1 MRTIRTHIR
10 GLLPAL
16 VLLLLLLAAS
26 VVSAKAAGGPVITE
40 QPVDQYTPIS
50 VSSVYFHVK
59 AQGDGLQFQWYWYG
73 GPTTSGAKTP
83 DTAFPYPQILVT
95 STASES
101 TMRLDMYNGPNSCLA
116 GTHVFCRVTDKNG
129 NTKDSDVATA
139 YIKPEI
145 QVQPT
150 DQSAREGETVTLT
163 FRVRANLPVYR
174 WQICPDGASMYSDVE
189 GGNKEEL
196 PLTVTGFDNAMV
208 RCIVTDKWNN
218 EVTSDEVKVTNLNQY
233 DAKITRQPA
242 DQYTALSSDTAA
254 FTVKAEGEDLRFVWY
269 WFGGSAAPNATY
281 ETALLCPYPARSTE
295 NSSTLNLNMY
305 AGYVN
310 GIPHTKAGTHVF
322 CRVYAKGGKPVDS
335 RIATAY
341 TRPEFTAQPTG
352 GTFAEGESVTLSCK
366 ARGIQP
372 KYQWY
377 RDVRGSGFAPIEG
390 AIEASYQFDMKLD
403 FDGARYYCEVTDAWG
418 NKNKTYPVTTA
429 MKNLEIIKDLSLTFK
444 PPAVGKTSP
453 AAEITL
459 PKNAPY
465 SIDGAPQWQ
474 PVDSSRGSAITAG
487 ETYTFRVVLKP
498 NSGYRFSTAALSDLF
513 SSDTSRSYY
522 VSRCTSGFY
531 GRTSL
536 TNLRAERLVLDV
548 RYSAGLAF
556 YIQPWDAVAED
567 AGDEVYINAKVKGNN
582 GDLKYCLYLKE
593 TVPDA
598 AGDDDLPA
606 DENEP
611 LPIDESDTGNFQI
624 RAEKTKYS
632 YYIIAR
638 DYIPGTDQYLESA
651 PSQTFTVSV
660 REKTPFAITQQPHD
674 ILVDEL
680 TEGGI
685 ILQDVHATADGPRTF
700 QLFKVNDGGDD
711 ILIDENANA
720 TGTNANL
727 YLPTQKP
734 EDMGTYYVLV
744 TDLSSD
750 PNQTLKSNEFTV
762 SLADRA
768 ALDQVALWVE
778 VPQEP
783 WDAKM
788 DSVQLLSPSG
798 NKIDA
803 LSGDLPYEVDC
814 MASGGKSDATGADL
828 PLTLFVTYRIK
839 QDPTDYAY
847 HVKFRFTEDTVFTV
861 NGKAFTPEPEDIGT
875 SYAFLRIPVTDL
887 PQPPVPDEPD
897 PPSTFIKAV
906 GLTYSQPVAGQP
918 NTQPN
923 LEVTMDPEDVLFS
936 LENAADIRWG
946 RQDGETLTYDFDSF
960 SPGET
965 YCFIAAIQ
973 LNAEETRGFSKD
985 TAFTA
990 ADGQGGA
997 AKSDWEYNSRTLT
1010 VTVTCTLPEAVPA
1023 AGGGSTITFEPEG
1036 GTPVEPLCLP
1046 AGSDLSAPEAPQR
1059 KDHSFGGWYRDEG
1072 LTTVFDFGKE
1082 KMPDHDI
1089 TLFAK
1094 WKANE
1099 ASISGVL
1106 QPEGSEEVA
1115 YYIPNTDFTADVSVA
1130 VADPSTIPDLDA
1142 LSVILASY
1150 DEDGKYLGITYAHL
1164 ERTKQEGVY
1173 HAQAK
1178 VSNKSGEIRRLSVF
1192 AMKKKD
1198 STPLAEAMSFWQ
1210 EIDSSEP

>member
-1 MRTIRTHIR
+1 
-10 GLLPAL
+10 
-16 VLLLLLLAAS
+16 
-26 VVSAKAAGGPVITE
+26 
-40 QPVDQYTPIS
+40 
-50 VSSVYFHVK
+50 
-59 AQGDGLQFQWYWYG
+59 
-73 GPTTSGAKTP
+73 
-83 DTAFPYPQILVT
+83 
-95 STASES
+95 
-101 TMRLDMYNGPNSCLA
+101 
-116 GTHVFCRVTDKNG
+116 
-129 NTKDSDVATA
+129 
-139 YIKPEI
+139 
-145 QVQPT
+145 
-150 DQSAREGETVTLT
+150 
-163 FRVRANLPVYR
+163 
-174 WQICPDGASMYSDVE
+174 
-189 GGNKEEL
+189 
-196 PLTVTGFDNAMV
+196 
-208 RCIVTDKWNN
+208 
-218 EVTSDEVKVTNLNQY
+218 
-233 DAKITRQPA
+233 
-242 DQYTALSSDTAA
+242 
-254 FTVKAEGEDLRFVWY
+254 
-269 WFGGSAAPNATY
+269 
-281 ETALLCPYPARSTE
+281 
-295 NSSTLNLNMY
+295 
-305 AGYVN
+305 
-310 GIPHTKAGTHVF
+310 
-322 CRVYAKGGKPVDS
+322 
-335 RIATAY
+335 
-341 TRPEFTAQPTG
+341 
-352 GTFAEGESVTLSCK
+352 
-366 ARGIQP
+366 
-372 KYQWY
+372 
-377 RDVRGSGFAPIEG
+377 
-390 AIEASYQFDMKLD
+390 
-403 FDGARYYCEVTDAWG
+403 
-418 NKNKTYPVTTA
+418 
-429 MKNLEIIKDLSLTFK
+429 
-444 PPAVGKTSP
+444 
-453 AAEITL
+453 
-459 PKNAPY
+459 
-465 SIDGAPQWQ
+465 
-474 PVDSSRGSAITAG
+474 
-487 ETYTFRVVLKP
+487 
-498 NSGYRFSTAALSDLF
+498 
-513 SSDTSRSYY
+513 
-522 VSRCTSGFY
+522 
-531 GRTSL
+531 
-536 TNLRAERLVLDV
+536 
-548 RYSAGLAF
+548 
-556 YIQPWDAVAED
+556 
-567 AGDEVYINAKVKGNN
+567 
-582 GDLKYCLYLKE
+582 
-593 TVPDA
+593 
-598 AGDDDLPA
+598 
-606 DENEP
+606 
-611 LPIDESDTGNFQI
+611 
-624 RAEKTKYS
+624 
-632 YYIIAR
+632 
-638 DYIPGTDQYLESA
+638 
-651 PSQTFTVSV
+651 
-660 REKTPFAITQQPHD
+660 
-674 ILVDEL
+674 
-680 TEGGI
+680 
-685 ILQDVHATADGPRTF
+685 
-700 QLFKVNDGGDD
+700 
-711 ILIDENANA
+711 
-720 TGTNANL
+720 
-727 YLPTQKP
+727 
-734 EDMGTYYVLV
+734 
-744 TDLSSD
+744 
-750 PNQTLKSNEFTV
+750 
-762 SLADRA
+762 
-768 ALDQVALWVE
+768 
-778 VPQEP
+778 
-783 WDAKM
+783 M

-1150 DEDGKYLGITYAHL
+1150 DEDGKYLGTTYAHL
-1164 ERTKQEGVY
+1164 EQTKQEGVY